1 MRALKSL
8 AYLSLISAASAQ
20 MCGAADEYDSDDSA
34 EQTMSGLEMIQ
45 RLRTEPFV
53 QQTKQN
59 LYSQPYHVAAAT
71 GTLSLAQR
79 QAFGLEKY
87 YVTLAEITS
96 FAALA
101 GHKGYAPKSIQEA
114 FVPEPIGTEPDL
126 YDSLL

>member
-1 MRALKSL
+1 MF
-8 AYLSLISAASAQ
+8 
-20 MCGAADEYDSDDSA
+20 CDPGAADEFDSVDGV
-34 EQTMSGLEMIQ
+34 EQPMLGLEMIQ
-45 RLRTEPFV
+45 KLRTEPFV
-53 QQTKQN
+53 QQTIQN
-59 LYSQPYHVAAAT
+59 LYSQPYHIAAAT

-126 YDSLL
+126 FDLLL